1 MKTEKIFFRYKHDT
15 NALKLDVYNLMT
27 KSYIELGQKPDEKQI
42 KLNASL
48 LFNDLIQYYKGMTMN
63 EVEFVFH
70 KGIRNA
76 EEGTSC
82 FINVRQ
88 WNVWLKN
95 HKNSEALKRQQK
107 VLTDYE
113 RYEQDQKLIAE
124 TINKAKRLK

>member
-15 NALKLDVYNLMT
+15 NGLKLDVYNLMT
-27 KSYIELGQKPDEKQI
+27 KCYIELGQKPDEKQI

-76 EEGTSC
+76 DEGTSC

-95 HKNSEALKRQQK
+95 HKSSEALKRQQK
-107 VLTDYE
+107 VITDYQ
-113 RYEQDQKLIAE
+113 RYEQDQKLISE
-124 TINKAKRLK
+124 TIKKIEKK